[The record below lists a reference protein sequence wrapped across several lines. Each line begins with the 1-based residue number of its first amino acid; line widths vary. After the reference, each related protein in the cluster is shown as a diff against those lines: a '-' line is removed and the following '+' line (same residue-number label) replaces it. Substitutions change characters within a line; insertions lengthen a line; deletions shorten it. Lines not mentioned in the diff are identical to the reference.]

1 MLTPTKNGKLV
12 QSNAQPGDIRFKD
25 LNHDGVLDENDKT
38 WIGNPYPDLMVGLN
52 LGFSYK
58 NIDFTA
64 NFYGTFGND
73 IFNKT
78 KGLYSGVSGQN
89 VWAGTLQKAW
99 HGEGTSNDI
108 PRLSYNDLNQNYTRV
123 SSFFVEDGSYMRCKL
138 LQVGYTLPKK
148 WLNGTEL
155 RLSLSAQ
162 NPFTITGYSGMDPE
176 RPQIGKDGSVIETG
190 IDGIAYPNPR
200 TFLFGIDLKF

>member
-1 MLTPTKNGKLV
+1 M
-12 QSNAQPGDIRFKD
+12 
-25 LNHDGVLDENDKT
+25 NHDGVLDENDKT

-89 VWAGTLQKAW
+89 VWAGTLQKA
-99 HGEGTSNDI
+99 
-108 PRLSYNDLNQNYTRV
+108 
-123 SSFFVEDGSYMRCKL
+123 FFVEDGSYMRCKL

>member
-1 MLTPTKNGKLV
+1 M
-12 QSNAQPGDIRFKD
+12 
-25 LNHDGVLDENDKT
+25 
-38 WIGNPYPDLMVGLN
+38 
-52 LGFSYK
+52 
-58 NIDFTA
+58 
-64 NFYGTFGND
+64 
-73 IFNKT
+73 
-78 KGLYSGVSGQN
+78 
-89 VWAGTLQKAW
+89 
-99 HGEGTSNDI
+99 
-108 PRLSYNDLNQNYTRV
+108 NQNYTRV

-162 NPFTITGYSGMDPE
+162 NPFTITSYSGMDPE